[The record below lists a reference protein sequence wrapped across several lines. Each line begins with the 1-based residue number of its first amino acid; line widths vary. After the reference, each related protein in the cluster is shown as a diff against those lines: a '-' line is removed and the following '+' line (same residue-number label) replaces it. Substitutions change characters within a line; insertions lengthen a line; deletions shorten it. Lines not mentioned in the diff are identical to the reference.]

1 MSKQEPVSQLFAELE
16 RAVSQTEY
24 DKAIKLCD
32 KILQLKPDDRD
43 ALHCKVITLI
53 RLEKYQ
59 DALNVCSKKLAA
71 GDLAFE
77 QAYCFYRTNRL
88 PKALEVIRTTQQ
100 EGSVDSRTL
109 RHLEAQVNYRL
120 EDYPACLAVYHGLLQ
135 DMSPS
140 NDEYNDV
147 LANYNAVKSAL
158 LFSGAELDA
167 KYVPK
172 DNTNTYELAYN
183 SACAHV
189 AQGDLAGAERLL
201 ETAKSRPSLL
211 FGRGSS
217 SIAWANQ
224 RNLIPFLFHF
234 FWGGVF
240 FSELCRSSLSDED
253 YSDEEIERE
262 LAVIVV
268 QLAYVYQLRGMVA
281 EAAELYQSV
290 LKTKC

>member
-201 ETAKSRPSLL
+201 ETAKK
-211 FGRGSS
+211 
-217 SIAWANQ
+217 
-224 RNLIPFLFHF
+224 
-234 FWGGVF
+234 
-240 FSELCRSSLSDED
+240 LCRSSLSDED

-290 LKTKC
+290 LKTKCVLLFGLFLYSLLSSLSPIATPPPPPLLLQ